1 MSSHDW
7 QIEKSKIT
15 DYLLNERH
23 PQGKAKALWFQS
35 HGFHRKKWRVLSN
48 SIRALLENRESEVMT
63 KSPFGYRIVIR
74 GTIPTPE
81 GNPVR
86 ITGFF
91 ELVVTELS
99 TNEHLHRST
108 QTA

>member
-48 SIRALLENRESEVMT
+48 SIRALLENRGSEVMT

-86 ITGFF
+86 IITVWQRDRQA
-91 ELVVTELS
+91 LAPRLI
-99 TNEHLHRST
+99 
-108 QTA
+108 TAYPERR

>member
-35 HGFHRKKWRVLSN
+35 HGFHRKKWRVLLN

-74 GTIPTPE
+74 GTISTPR

-86 ITGFF
+86 IITVWQRDRQA
-91 ELVVTELS
+91 LAPRLI
-99 TNEHLHRST
+99 
-108 QTA
+108 TAYPDRR

>member
-86 ITGFF
+86 I
-91 ELVVTELS
+91 VTVWQ
-99 TNEHLHRST
+99 RDR
-108 QTA
+108 QTLAPRLITAYPERR

>member
-86 ITGFF
+86 I
-91 ELVVTELS
+91 VTVWQ
-99 TNEHLHRST
+99 RDR
-108 QTA
+108 QTLAPRLITAYPDRR

>member
-48 SIRALLENRESEVMT
+48 SILALLENRESEVMT

-86 ITGFF
+86 I
-91 ELVVTELS
+91 VTVWQ
-99 TNEHLHRST
+99 RDR
-108 QTA
+108 QTLAPRLITAYPDRR

>member
-86 ITGFF
+86 I
-91 ELVVTELS
+91 VTVWQRDRQALAPR
-99 TNEHLHRST
+99 LI
-108 QTA
+108 TAYHERR

>member
-1 MSSHDW
+1 VSSHDW

-74 GTIPTPE
+74 GTIPTPQ
-81 GNPVR
+81 GNTVR
-86 ITGFF
+86 IITVWQRDRQA
-91 ELVVTELS
+91 LAPRLI
-99 TNEHLHRST
+99 
-108 QTA
+108 TAYPERR

>member
-81 GNPVR
+81 GNPDR
-86 ITGFF
+86 I
-91 ELVVTELS
+91 VTVWQ
-99 TNEHLHRST
+99 RDR
-108 QTA
+108 QTLAPRLITAYPDRR

>member
-1 MSSHDW
+1 VSSHDW

-86 ITGFF
+86 I
-91 ELVVTELS
+91 VTVWQ
-99 TNEHLHRST
+99 RDR
-108 QTA
+108 QTLAPRLITAYPDRR

>member
-63 KSPFGYRIVIR
+63 NSPFGCRIVIR
-74 GTIPTPE
+74 GTIPTPQ

-86 ITGFF
+86 IIT
-91 ELVVTELS
+91 VWQ
-99 TNEHLHRST
+99 RDR
-108 QTA
+108 QTLAPRLITAYPDRR